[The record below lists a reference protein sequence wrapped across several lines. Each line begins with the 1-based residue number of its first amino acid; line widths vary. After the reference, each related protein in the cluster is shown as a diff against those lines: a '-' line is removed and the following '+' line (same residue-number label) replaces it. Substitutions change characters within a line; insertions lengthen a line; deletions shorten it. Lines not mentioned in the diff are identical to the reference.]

1 MADTPNMADLFGR
14 MQKMQE
20 QMAETQEQLGKKTVI
35 AEAGGGMV
43 QVTANGHGRVTAIKL
58 EKSIVSAD
66 DVEMLEDLVMAGVNK
81 AMDEAERMRQ
91 AEAQRAA
98 SSFMP
103 PGMDLGSLGG

>member
-1 MADTPNMADLFGR
+1 MADTPNMADLFG
-14 MQKMQE
+14 KMQE
-20 QMAETQEQLGKKTVI
+20 MQTKMAEAQEALGKKTVI

-58 EKSIVSAD
+58 EKTVVNPD

-91 AEAQRAA
+91 AETQRGL
-98 SSFMP
+98 SGLMP
-103 PGMDLGSLGG
+103 PGLDLGSLGG